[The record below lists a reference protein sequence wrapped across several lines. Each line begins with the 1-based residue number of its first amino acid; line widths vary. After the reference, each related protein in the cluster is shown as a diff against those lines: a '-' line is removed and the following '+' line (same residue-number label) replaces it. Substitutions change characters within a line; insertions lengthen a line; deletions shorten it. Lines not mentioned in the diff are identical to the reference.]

1 MSESL
6 REPVG
11 QTPTIRRAFTLP
23 TKLNPLSQ
31 RGSAPPA
38 KLSENVIFYHPSAKI
53 VHFAPRALAPI
64 PSSSAPADFDY
75 PVDTIES
82 LPWRSATERTVATA
96 PLRLERVHGLTAF
109 LKCGNVVHAILKNS
123 QCWCVD
129 GVSKFVLR
137 IRPLTYYRIEIPHET
152 EEDKGLVGDLKIAL
166 PTILRYE
173 VTPCPF
179 KRAFTVELPE
189 DAMAPRRKRAWR
201 PKERK
206 DSLYPASGS
215 SQGGSPS
222 ESRSEWLD
230 SASTG
235 DDTDGG
241 TTDDCAL
248 APQKS
253 NSSASDAL
261 PNTDQPASPL
271 DNIEFPSPPKP
282 IRRSATETPQTF
294 TSLLAKFDAAP
305 VPEEGETS
313 EDTPMGQEKSNTVGQ
328 DEPTSIPQ
336 VKVDLAPLPAIDS
349 QVDTAGA
356 KQASISA
363 PETQKSTASTATPE
377 QPHPAVPEPQ
387 ATPTA
392 ASEPEV
398 KEELEVKKKPAVKE
412 EPVVTE
418 EPEIRTT
425 SKDETELQATDN
437 EAFASALKISEVA
450 SADKKHESAPI
461 IVADPTLPE
470 NESPKEPSVIL
481 EPDEQEAVSQSHL
494 GSNSAPAPINAPMIT
509 SGEIT
514 ESEAAHIPV
523 EVPGAEKASE
533 CDTAPALVPPPVT
546 KTEPISI
553 PASEPEPEVEAD
565 ADHDSSFS
573 STPESF
579 HSVDPSS
586 PSDSVSTHTPSMDVP
601 LPDIHHCKKENE
613 ASTQSKRISSNPVT
627 HGFAPQVDGS
637 SSRSS
642 PPVADVPV
650 LKPHP
655 LAAVSSPRNDPPKSS
670 LAIPSTKPTSA
681 FAVKASPPTDFNHMS
696 TEFRRRAKATRE
708 RDVSPMPPSSAIYQ
722 PKAGDE
728 ASSFISK
735 ALTLV
740 LVPPVALFIVLLHVA
755 ARIVINPAINAT
767 LGDSRR
773 GSASSGKQTVTEDD
787 FSFPLDRE
795 SSSEYE
801 DAEISRKLDPW
812 DLD

>member
-1 MSESL
+1 MMSESL
-6 REPVG
+6 REPLG
-11 QTPTIRRAFTLP
+11 QTPTIRRSFTLP

-31 RGSAPPA
+31 RGSRPPT

-152 EEDKGLVGDLKIAL
+152 EEDKGLVGDLKAVL
-166 PTILRYE
+166 PTVLRYE

-206 DSLYPASGS
+206 DSLYLASGS
-215 SQGGSPS
+215 SQGRSPS
-222 ESRSEWLD
+222 EARSEWLD

-235 DDTDGG
+235 EDTDGG

-248 APQKS
+248 VSQKS
-253 NSSASDAL
+253 NNSSASDAV
-261 PNTDQPASPL
+261 PTTDQPSSSL

-294 TSLLAKFDAAP
+294 TTLLAKFDTAS
-305 VPEEGETS
+305 VPEEVETP
-313 EDTPMGQEKSNTVGQ
+313 EATTMGQEKADTVGQ
-328 DEPTSIPQ
+328 VE
-336 VKVDLAPLPAIDS
+336 LAPRPANDF
-349 QVDTAGA
+349 QFDPAGV
-356 KQASISA
+356 KQAFISA
-363 PETQKSTASTATPE
+363 PETQIVAESIAHLKSTASTATPE
-377 QPHPAVPEPQ
+377 QSHSAVPEPQ
-387 ATPTA
+387 ATPTP
-392 ASEPEV
+392 ASEL
-398 KEELEVKKKPAVKE
+398 ELKE
-412 EPVVTE
+412 EPVVNEEHAAGGQPEIQTTAKD
-418 EPEIRTT
+418 EPEP
-425 SKDETELQATDN
+425 EATQN
-437 EAFASALKISEVA
+437 EVSVSALKASEATTAEQKQDDAPAIVVA
-450 SADKKHESAPI
+450 PTLTENEPSQELSATPEFDKKET
-461 IVADPTLPE
+461 VF
-470 NESPKEPSVIL
+470 
-481 EPDEQEAVSQSHL
+481 QSYL
-494 GSNSAPAPINAPMIT
+494 DSDSAPAPKISPGEKAEPEPVHIPMQVSETEITPKFDTALARAPM
-509 SGEIT
+509 
-514 ESEAAHIPV
+514 
-523 EVPGAEKASE
+523 
-533 CDTAPALVPPPVT
+533 LVT
-546 KTEPISI
+546 KAEPMST
-553 PASEPEPEVEAD
+553 PVSEPEPEIEAD
-565 ADHDSSFS
+565 SDHDSSFS

-579 HSVDPSS
+579 HSVDPAS
-586 PSDSVSTHTPSMDVP
+586 PSDSVSTHAPSMEGQMSDFHNYKQETDAP
-601 LPDIHHCKKENE
+601 
-613 ASTQSKRISSNPVT
+613 TQPMRTLSNPVT

-637 SSRSS
+637 SSIS
-642 PPVADVPV
+642 PPPATITPA
-650 LKPHP
+650 LKPDP
-655 LAAVSSPRNDPPKSS
+655 LAVVAPPCKDPPKSS
-670 LAIPSTKPTSA
+670 LAIPSVTKPTSA
-681 FAVKASPPTDFNHMS
+681 FAAKASPPTDFNHMS

-722 PKAGDE
+722 PRAGDE

-755 ARIVINPAINAT
+755 ARIVISPALNAT
-767 LGDSRR
+767 LGEPRR
-773 GSASSGKQTVTEDD
+773 GSTSSDKQPVTEDD

-801 DAEISRKLDPW
+801 DARITRKLDPW